1 VYLWEGQG
9 RILVNKKPVDDYF
22 RDLVWRSALLQ
33 PLLLTNTVGK
43 VDIVVQVGG
52 WVGGWLGGHL
62 GWEGWGEGCS
72 GLGAVDS
79 SSQKQQLKWWLVG
92 LDGVRQGDN
101 LEHRGLV
108 VN

>member
-1 VYLWEGQG
+1 VYLWAGEG

-52 WVGGWLGGHL
+52 VRARWGLCVGT
-62 GWEGWGEGCS
+62 
-72 GLGAVDS
+72 GLKA
-79 SSQKQQLKWWLVG
+79 
-92 LDGVRQGDN
+92 
-101 LEHRGLV
+101 
-108 VN
+108 

>member
-1 VYLWEGQG
+1 VYLWAGEG

-52 WVGGWLGGHL
+52 VW
-62 GWEGWGEGCS
+62 
-72 GLGAVDS
+72 A
-79 SSQKQQLKWWLVG
+79 
-92 LDGVRQGDN
+92 
-101 LEHRGLV
+101 
-108 VN
+108 